1 MNSIYSTNDS
11 FPFDKFHLSKPVLV
25 AGGNYFIRAAVE
37 NSPLYIQP
45 PKCMMKQGILKATGK
60 KNFYTDLMFTQEDE
74 DFIRWMEN
82 LENHCQ
88 QHIYKNRETWFDGA
102 MELNDIE
109 DYFNSPLKL
118 YKSGKYYLAR
128 VNIHTTLGKPTLKIY
143 DENETEISPETL
155 TEKMQVITIL
165 EVQGIKCS
173 ARSFQIEMEL
183 KQMMIVKPV
192 NLFETCILKP
202 RAPAPVEPGPI
213 VQATEPAVQDTEP
226 TVQSEIEPA
235 VQATEPAVQ
244 SEIEPAVQ
252 ETEPAPQSE
261 VEPVNN
267 EFVNTPDE
275 ILEEPLES
283 SDGIQEVEFHLEE
296 LPVEDAI
303 QIRQR
308 NDVYYEMY
316 REARR
321 KAKIARD
328 LALAAYLEAKRIK
341 NTYIL
346 EDARDSDNSDLEEFE
361 DEEDPAP

>member
-11 FPFDKFHLSKPVLV
+11 FPFHKFHLSKPVLV
-25 AGGNYFIRAAVE
+25 AGGNYFIRASVE

-128 VNIHTTLGKPTLKIY
+128 VNIHTTLGKPTIKIY

-155 TEKMQVITIL
+155 TEKTQVMTIL

-183 KQMMIVKPV
+183 KQMMVVKPV

-202 RAPAPVEPGPI
+202 RPTNTSTIETIAAVLPEPSIQEPVAEPEP
-213 VQATEPAVQDTEP
+213 VAVPEPVAEPEPVAVPEPVAEPEPVAVPEPVAEPAEIVVDTP
-226 TVQSEIEPA
+226 I
-235 VQATEPAVQ
+235 
-244 SEIEPAVQ
+244 Q
-252 ETEPAPQSE
+252 E
-261 VEPVNN
+261 
-267 EFVNTPDE
+267 D
-275 ILEEPLES
+275 PLES
-283 SDGIQEVEFHLEE
+283 SLGIHEVEFYLEE
-296 LPVEDAI
+296 LPAEDAI

-316 REARR
+316 REARK

-346 EDARDSDNSDLEEFE
+346 EDSRDSDDSDLEEFE
-361 DEEDPAP
+361 DEEEDLAS